1 MVMKKVESACI
12 ARGSVLRFSYAG
24 MVWNWLRKREPS
36 EQQSPLHGAPVKPR
50 LKTYS
55 AATGYVFQYVYRGHR
70 SGEVGRGRPATEYVF
85 SVTRDRKT
93 YFPVSVLLAEA
104 VVAAWS
110 ESQQR
115 TLSSTELYA
124 IAKLSLFEAFDG
136 RENSEELSMPIEPD
150 GSAIDRHLEAL
161 GRL

>member
-1 MVMKKVESACI
+1 M
-12 ARGSVLRFSYAG
+12 
-24 MVWNWLRKREPS
+24 WNWLRKQEPA
-36 EQQSPLHGAPVKPR
+36 EQQSALHGAPVKPR

-55 AATGYVFQYVYRGHR
+55 AATGYVFQYVYRGNR
-70 SGEVGRGRPATEYVF
+70 RAQAGTDGPVTEYVF

-110 ESQQR
+110 ESHQR

-124 IAKLSLFEAFDG
+124 IAKLSLFESFDE
-136 RENSEELSMPIEPD
+136 RENVEQISMPIEID
-150 GSAIDRHLEAL
+150 GGAIGRHLEAL

>member
-1 MVMKKVESACI
+1 MVM
-12 ARGSVLRFSYAG
+12 
-24 MVWNWLRKREPS
+24 NWLRKREPA
-36 EQQSPLHGAPVKPR
+36 EQPTPLHGAPVRPR

-70 SGEVGRGRPATEYVF
+70 SEQAGSGGPATEYVF

-110 ESQQR
+110 ESHLR

-124 IAKLSLFEAFDG
+124 IAKLSLFEAFDQ
-136 RENSEELSMPIEPD
+136 RENVEESSVPVEAD
-150 GSAIDRHLEAL
+150 AEAIDRHLEAL